1 MSNPFDG
8 LREQLLAAGVAP
20 RHVRR
25 YLLELDDHLADLR
38 DEEPPSGDPRDEA
51 EAWALARL
59 GTTEALAEA
68 MIARKELRGWDA
80 RAPWAAYLL
89 APVLAL
95 VVGLA
100 LTLGLV
106 YVAVESFRPP
116 GGPLVLPLRS
126 AELTRSIS
134 AIGTALLPILL
145 GWGMAF
151 AANGRRRPPFWPAVG
166 VIALGILGGAAA
178 FPLALPTGPGDIG
191 ELDIEFALLPPFPG
205 LGLAMLHIA
214 ANLALM
220 LLPFAAWRDR
230 QSYEL
235 VTVARSDFDPPTER

>member
-1 MSNPFDG
+1 MPSPFDG
-8 LREQLLAAGVAP
+8 LREQLLEAGVAP

-25 YLLELDDHLADLR
+25 YLVELDDHLADLR
-38 DEEPPSGDPRDEA
+38 DEEPDEA

-59 GTTEALAEA
+59 GSTETLAGA
-68 MIARKELRGWDA
+68 MIERKELRGWDA

-89 APVLAL
+89 APALAL

-106 YVAVESFRPP
+106 YGAVESFRPP
-116 GGPLVLPLRS
+116 GGPLVLPLRI
-126 AELTRSIS
+126 AELTRSIT

-145 GWGMAF
+145 GWGMALT
-151 AANGRRRPPFWPAVG
+151 ANGRRRPPLWPALG

-178 FPLALPTGPGDIG
+178 FPLTLPTGPGETG

-205 LGLAMLHIA
+205 LSLAVLHIA
-214 ANLALM
+214 ANLALL
-220 LLPFAAWRDR
+220 LLPFAAWRHR
-230 QSYEL
+230 RR
-235 VTVARSDFDPPTER
+235 TVG